1 MKPTESQN
9 AERKLVTTA
18 DGSQSIADS
27 RTGETFHST
36 NGALT
41 ESLLVFIKNGLEFY
55 RTENSVAP
63 IAILE
68 IGFGTGLNAWLSQLK
83 SYEWQHLIDYTA
95 LEAFP
100 LDIALAERLNYVEK
114 DFDKQKFM
122 ALHLSEWG
130 KPVQLDE
137 YFKLT
142 KIHQDLRQFD
152 AKNDRFDVIYFDAFS
167 PNVQPELWTE
177 EIFSRLFNSLKSGGV
192 LVTYSARG
200 LVKNALRLAGF
211 AVKRLPGP
219 PGKRHV
225 IRALK
230 V

>member
-1 MKPTESQN
+1 MKPTENQIE
-9 AERKLVTTA
+9 ERKLVTTA

-41 ESLLVFIKNGLEFY
+41 ESLLVFINNGLEFY
-55 RTENSVAP
+55 RTENSVTP

-83 SYEWQHLIDYTA
+83 SNEWQQPIEYTA

-100 LDIALAERLNYVEK
+100 LEMALAESLNYVEK
-114 DFDKQKFM
+114 QLDKQKFM

-130 KPVQLDE
+130 KPVQLDD

-142 KIHQDLRQFD
+142 KIQQDLRQYD
-152 AKNDRFDVIYFDAFS
+152 AKTASFDVIYFDAFS
-167 PNVQPELWTE
+167 SNVQPELWTE

-200 LVKNALRLAGF
+200 VVKNALRSAGF
-211 AVKRLPGP
+211 TVKRLPGP

-230 V
+230 L

>member
-1 MKPTESQN
+1 MKPTENQIE
-9 AERKLVTTA
+9 ERKLVTTA

-41 ESLLVFIKNGLEFY
+41 ESLLVFISNGLEFFKSKTAS
-55 RTENSVAP
+55 RKITV
-63 IAILE
+63 LE

-83 SYEWQHLIDYTA
+83 SNEWQKPIDYTA

-130 KPVQLDE
+130 GKPVQLDE
-137 YFKLT
+137 YFKLA
-142 KIHQDLRQFD
+142 KIQQDLRQYD
-152 AKNDRFDVIYFDAFS
+152 AKTASFDVIYFDAFS
-167 PNVQPELWTE
+167 PNVQPKLWTE
-177 EIFSRLFNSLKSGGV
+177 EIFFETFL
-192 LVTYSARG
+192 TA
-200 LVKNALRLAGF
+200 
-211 AVKRLPGP
+211 
-219 PGKRHV
+219 
-225 IRALK
+225 
-230 V
+230 